1 MFYDYF
7 VSNLVYRIRIE
18 LGIVKNCIVG
28 WLQWNP
34 PLNQILFIYS
44 FWFLWV
50 CINACDWLTD
60 AESVEKPVFKLFLI
74 PFHSRSISWFL
85 SSITT
90 PPPSNTPLLLSAFAH
105 WSLLVLSCLPY
116 IWVFLKATT
125 TKATKSQSTI
135 VAMRTTQYADDA
147 SFDL

>member
-18 LGIVKNCIVG
+18 LGMVKLYSRMVAMKSS
-28 WLQWNP
+28 LE
-34 PLNQILFIYS
+34 LNIIYS

-74 PFHSRSISWFL
+74 PFYSRSLSWFL

-90 PPPSNTPLLLSAFAH
+90 QPPSNTPLSSSAFVH

-116 IWVFLKATT
+116 TWVFLKATT